1 MILNYSIISFPNT
14 SYTVIQHACI
24 YIDQYSYKTTPPKSN
39 NDSNYDDDNNKVINS
54 ISNTTRSR
62 PSSALKDRRKSSSGL
77 TSPNA
82 VVDGVTSTTPR
93 TDVSLDGK
101 NAPETANR

>member
-1 MILNYSIISFPNT
+1 MHVYK
-14 SYTVIQHACI
+14 
-24 YIDQYSYKTTPPKSN
+24 YIDQYSYKTTPPKANNNN
-39 NDSNYDDDNNKVINS
+39 NDDDDNNKVINS
-54 ISNTTRSR
+54 TSNTTRSR

-77 TSPNA
+77 TSPIA
-82 VVDGVTSTTPR
+82 VVDGVSSTTPR

>member
-1 MILNYSIISFPNT
+1 MHVYK
-14 SYTVIQHACI
+14 YV
-24 YIDQYSYKTTPPKSN
+24 DQYSYKTTPPKAN
-39 NDSNYDDDNNKVINS
+39 NDDDNNKVINS
-54 ISNTTRSR
+54 TSNTTRSR

-82 VVDGVTSTTPR
+82 VVDGVSSTTPR